1 MACLRTTKGLLSV
14 KFSKNFHLKYK
25 TEQQQTTRLL
35 LLFSCQAVS
44 NSFVTPWT
52 VAFQA
57 PLSMGF
63 PRQEYCSGLPFPSPG
78 DLPNPGIE
86 PVLLHCRWILLSLS
100 HQGSPP
106 RKVISKRLSL
116 ISFPYHFLY
125 LLCSSY
131 HAAYLYFLPYLLH

>member
-1 MACLRTTKGLLSV
+1 MS
-14 KFSKNFHLKYK
+14 H
-25 TEQQQTTRLL
+25 
-35 LLFSCQAVS
+35 FSCPKQHSFPSFYLVWLTRHSPGLGRKAAVIQS
-44 NSFVTPWT
+44 LSHIQLYATPWT

-63 PRQEYCSGLPFPSPG
+63 PRQEYRSGLPFPSPG